1 MQTDRFPRMMS
12 VRQKYAATPPL
23 DIPQAVRRELTRV
36 RERIKPGM
44 RIAVGAGSRGITNI
58 LPIVQAVVQFLK
70 DAGAKPFVIPAMGSH
85 GGATPEGQIEVLATY
100 GISEANVGV
109 RIDANMEVVQLG
121 ATDEGWPV
129 FFSAIAKEADGLIVI
144 NRVKP
149 HTDFRSDSIGSGV
162 LKMMVVGL
170 GKRVGAAQFHRVA
183 IHHGFEKALR
193 AISKVSLRETPLLC
207 GVAIIENQRH
217 ETAEIAVLPREE
229 MESGEAK
236 LFKRAQTLMPRLP
249 FDDIDLLII
258 DRIGK
263 NISGSGMDPNIIGRE
278 VHGYSTLFEAQ
289 RKLSPVI
296 RRLFV
301 RDLTPETHGN
311 AIGIGLADITTT
323 RLVRAMDVN
332 KTNIN
337 ALTSLTPNCAKVPI
351 HFDSDRE
358 AITTALN
365 TLGLTNIIEAKIV
378 RITDTLSVE
387 HASVSEAYQSGAGH
401 LEIES
406 EPSAM
411 RFGSDGNLA

>member
-1 MQTDRFPRMMS
+1 MMV
-12 VRQKYAATPPL
+12 VRQKYALTPAL
-23 DIPQAVRRELTRV
+23 DIPQVVRGALARIRD
-36 RERIKPGM
+36 RIKPGM

-70 DAGAKPFVIPAMGSH
+70 DTGAKPFVIPAMGSH
-85 GGATPEGQIEVLATY
+85 GGATPEGQIEVLASY
-100 GISEANVGV
+100 GITEASVGV
-109 RIDANMEVVQLG
+109 PIDANMEVVQLG

-129 FFSAIAKEADGLIVI
+129 YFSALAKEADGLIVI

-170 GKRVGAAQFHRVA
+170 GKRVGAAQFHRIA

-193 AISKVSLRETPLLC
+193 AISKVSLPNTPLLC
-207 GVAIIENQRH
+207 AVAIIENQRH
-217 ETAEIAVLPREE
+217 ETAEIIALPRDE
-229 MESGEAK
+229 MEAGEAK
-236 LFKRAQTLMPRLP
+236 LFTRSQALMPRLP
-249 FDDIDLLII
+249 FDDIDLLIV

-358 AITTALN
+358 AIATALN
-365 TLGLTNIIEAKIV
+365 TLGLADTTQAKII
-378 RITDTLSVE
+378 RIADTLSVE
-387 HASVSEAYQSGAGH
+387 HASVSEAYAAEAQH
-401 LEIES
+401 LEVES
-406 EPSAM
+406 EPTAM
-411 RFGSDGNLA
+411 RFDSSGNLL